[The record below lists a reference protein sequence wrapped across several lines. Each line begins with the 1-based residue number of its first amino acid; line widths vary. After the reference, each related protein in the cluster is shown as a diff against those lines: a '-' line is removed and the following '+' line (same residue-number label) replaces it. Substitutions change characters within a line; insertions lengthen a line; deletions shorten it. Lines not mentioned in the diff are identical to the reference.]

1 MYDLTAGLTAA
12 RQKFHMSRRTMF
24 GLPFFFDSTIVFWL
38 TILEYSSNT
47 QKSIPYDNRK
57 AYLDNLK
64 LIV

>member
-12 RQKFHMSRRTMF
+12 RQKFH
-24 GLPFFFDSTIVFWL
+24 TIVFWL
-38 TILEYSSNT
+38 TILEYSFYT

-64 LIV
+64 LVV

>member
-12 RQKFHMSRRTMF
+12 RQKFHTSCTMF

-64 LIV
+64 FAV